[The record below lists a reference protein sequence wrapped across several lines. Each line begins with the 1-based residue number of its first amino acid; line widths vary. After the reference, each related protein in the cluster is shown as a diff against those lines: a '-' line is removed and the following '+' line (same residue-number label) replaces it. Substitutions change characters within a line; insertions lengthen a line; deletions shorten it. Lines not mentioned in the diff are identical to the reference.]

1 MVQNKLN
8 NPTLTRDG
16 VKNSIIPIQC
26 IIVQYITNISLT
38 AMGSA
43 LVECMITGCCLKKLY
58 LLLNKFRVK
67 ITSICYKIREE

>member
-38 AMGSA
+38 AMGRA
-43 LVECMITGCCLKKLY
+43 LAEPEFIHKQYILSLTAITYNYQTLMQ
-58 LLLNKFRVK
+58 F
-67 ITSICYKIREE
+67 S